1 LTFKQRFGKLAESA
15 NYMKW
20 SEFER
25 EIRKKGIKLFTP
37 LDIQRFLGRSIIA
50 VRFLVYRLKKQGKIQ
65 RIKRGFY
72 KLTDETVSDLY
83 LANKLYEPSY
93 ISLEFALSY
102 HRVIPET
109 VYEITSI
116 TPKTTRRFKALGKV
130 YSYRHVKKGA
140 FGGYTTGKQRG
151 ISFLIAEPEKAF
163 VDSNYFRLL
172 GGLKPLSRFNKE
184 KIDPLKALRYA
195 ELFGNPKLTGI
206 IKTTLQ

>member
-1 LTFKQRFGKLAESA
+1 
-15 NYMKW
+15 MKW
-20 SEFER
+20 NEFER
-25 EIRKKGIKLFTP
+25 EIRKKDIKLFTP

-50 VRFLVYRLKKQGKIQ
+50 VRFLVYRLNKQGQIQ
-65 RIKRGFY
+65 RVKRGLY
-72 KLTDETVSDLY
+72 KLRDEQVSDLY

-130 YSYRHVKKGA
+130 YSYRHVKKA
-140 FGGYTTGKQRG
+140 VFAGYTTGKQRG
-151 ISFLIAEPEKAF
+151 ISFLIADPEKAF
-163 VDSNYFRLL
+163 VDMNYFRMLD
-172 GGLKPLSRFNKE
+172 GLKPLSRFDKG
-184 KIDPLKALRYA
+184 KINPIKALHYA
-195 ELFGNPKLTGI
+195 ELFGNPKLTSI